1 MNKKLSIVLN
11 IVKYFLLFIVLLLSL
26 TYIYGFFNNNYK
38 TLEEK
43 HENSKILL
51 NAELSGWVDTDYAE
65 TVSKLQ
71 RTEIAFQSA
80 MTIHTKMFNQ
90 SLIEYL

>member
-11 IVKYFLLFIVLLLSL
+11 IVKYILLFIVLLLSL

-43 HENSKILL
+43 HENAMEKVVIVIFYIPF
-51 NAELSGWVDTDYAE
+51 ELGF
-65 TVSKLQ
+65 
-71 RTEIAFQSA
+71 IF
-80 MTIHTKMFNQ
+80 
-90 SLIEYL
+90 

>member
-11 IVKYFLLFIVLLLSL
+11 VVKYFLLFLVLFIVLLLSL

-43 HENSKILL
+43 HKNAMEKVVVIILFIPF
-51 NAELSGWVDTDYAE
+51 ELGF
-65 TVSKLQ
+65 
-71 RTEIAFQSA
+71 IF
-80 MTIHTKMFNQ
+80 
-90 SLIEYL
+90 

>member
-11 IVKYFLLFIVLLLSL
+11 VVKYFLLFIVLLLSL

-43 HENSKILL
+43 HENAMEKVVIVIFFIPF
-51 NAELSGWVDTDYAE
+51 ELGF
-65 TVSKLQ
+65 
-71 RTEIAFQSA
+71 IF
-80 MTIHTKMFNQ
+80 
-90 SLIEYL
+90 

>member
-11 IVKYFLLFIVLLLSL
+11 VVKYFLLFLVLFIVLLLSL

-43 HENSKILL
+43 HKNAMEKVVVVILFIPF
-51 NAELSGWVDTDYAE
+51 ELGF
-65 TVSKLQ
+65 
-71 RTEIAFQSA
+71 IF
-80 MTIHTKMFNQ
+80 
-90 SLIEYL
+90 

>member
-11 IVKYFLLFIVLLLSL
+11 VVKYFLLFLVLFIVLLLSL

-43 HENSKILL
+43 HKNAMEKVVIVILFIPF
-51 NAELSGWVDTDYAE
+51 ELGF
-65 TVSKLQ
+65 
-71 RTEIAFQSA
+71 IF
-80 MTIHTKMFNQ
+80 
-90 SLIEYL
+90 